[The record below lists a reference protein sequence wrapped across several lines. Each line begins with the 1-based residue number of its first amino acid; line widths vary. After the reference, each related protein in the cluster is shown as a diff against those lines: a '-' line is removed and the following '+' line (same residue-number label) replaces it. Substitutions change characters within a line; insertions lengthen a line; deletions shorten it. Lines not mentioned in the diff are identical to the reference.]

1 MEINITLVGQL
12 ITFAVFVWFTMKFVW
27 PPLLKV
33 MKEREQ
39 HIAEGLA
46 AAEQG
51 QHALELAQQ
60 KVDEQLQQ
68 AKQLAAEI
76 IEQAN
81 KRSSQMA
88 EESKQQIR
96 KENERLL
103 SIAQAD
109 IQQEWQTAQ
118 EKLRAE
124 AAILATT
131 MAEKILKQALDKR
144 EVQQALVKQSL
155 EEI

>member
-1 MEINITLVGQL
+1 
-12 ITFAVFVWFTMKFVW
+12 
-27 PPLLKV
+27 

-46 AAEQG
+46 AAERG
-51 QHALELAQQ
+51 QHSLELAQQ
-60 KVDEQLQQ
+60 KVNAHLQQ
-68 AKQLAAEI
+68 AKQQAAEI

-81 KRSSQMA
+81 KRANQMA

-103 SIAQAD
+103 SIARAD

-118 EKLRAE
+118 QKLRAE
-124 AAILATT
+124 VANLVITT
-131 MAEKILKQALDKR
+131 TEKILARSIDSNAQHAL
-144 EVQQALVKQSL
+144 LKQSL

>member
-1 MEINITLVGQL
+1 MEINITLFGQL
-12 ITFAVFVWFTMKFVW
+12 ITFAFFVWFTMKFVW
-27 PPLLKV
+27 PPLLKA

-39 HIAEGLA
+39 HIADGLV
-46 AAEQG
+46 AAERG
-51 QHALELAQQ
+51 QHSLALAQ
-60 KVDEQLQQ
+60 KKADEHLQQ
-68 AKQLAAEI
+68 AKRQAAEI

-81 KRSSQMA
+81 KRANQMA

-103 SIAQAD
+103 SIARAD

-118 EKLRAE
+118 QKLRAE
-124 AAILATT
+124 VANLVITT
-131 MAEKILKQALDKR
+131 TEKILARSLDSGA
-144 EVQQALVKQSL
+144 QHALVKQSL

>member
-1 MEINITLVGQL
+1 MEINITLFGQL
-12 ITFAVFVWFTMKFVW
+12 ITFVVFVWFTMKFVW

-51 QHALELAQQ
+51 QRSLELAQQ
-60 KVDEQLQQ
+60 KIDEQLQQ
-68 AKQLAAEI
+68 AKQQAAEI

-81 KRSSQMA
+81 KRANQMA

-103 SIAQAD
+103 SIARAD

-118 EKLRAE
+118 QKLRAE
-124 AAILATT
+124 VANLVITT
-131 MAEKILKQALDKR
+131 TEKILARSLDSGA
-144 EVQQALVKQSL
+144 QHALVQQSL